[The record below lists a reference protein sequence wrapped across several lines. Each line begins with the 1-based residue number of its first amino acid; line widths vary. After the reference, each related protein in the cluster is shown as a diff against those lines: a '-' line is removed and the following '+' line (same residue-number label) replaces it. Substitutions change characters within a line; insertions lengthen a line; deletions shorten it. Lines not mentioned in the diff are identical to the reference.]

1 MKSEDKEKL
10 LKSVPALDFKSFSLV
25 FASSWAEDLSLGFS
39 LLMEHCPVL
48 WAVNSIQAKD
58 RD

>member
-25 FASSWAEDLSLGFS
+25 FASSWAESKHR
-39 LLMEHCPVL
+39 EKIVR
-48 WAVNSIQAKD
+48 K
-58 RD
+58 R

>member
-25 FASSWAEDLSLGFS
+25 FASSWAEDLMSS
-39 LLMEHCPVL
+39 
-48 WAVNSIQAKD
+48 
-58 RD
+58 R